1 MCIRD
6 SYKGHQ
12 NSLAIQGMTTK
23 LLEKAL
29 IDAIK
34 EKKRIIG
41 VKQIIASIK
50 NCKLIVISQSVPTN
64 KAEKIEENAKKENVP
79 TIHFEGSSVSLGKL
93 CGLQFRVS
101 AISFNSLSNT
111 NAQAILNEFESK

>member
-1 MCIRD
+1 
-6 SYKGHQ
+6 
-12 NSLAIQGMTTK
+12 MTTK

-34 EKKRIIG
+34 EKKRTIG

-64 KAEKIEENAKKENVP
+64 KAKNVEENAQNENIP
-79 TIHFEGSSVSLGKL
+79 IIHFEGSSVSLGKL
-93 CGLQFRVS
+93 CGLQLRVS
-101 AISFNSLSNT
+101 AISFNSLTNT

>member
-1 MCIRD
+1 M
-6 SYKGHQ
+6 
-12 NSLAIQGMTTK
+12 MTK

-29 IDAIK
+29 TDAIK

-50 NCKLIVISQSVPTN
+50 NCKLIVISQSVPTD
-64 KAEKIEENAKKENVP
+64 KTKKVEENAQNENIP
-79 TIHFEGSSVSLGKL
+79 IIHFEGSSVSLGKL

>member
-1 MCIRD
+1 MT
-6 SYKGHQ
+6 
-12 NSLAIQGMTTK
+12 TTK

-29 IDAIK
+29 ADAIK
-34 EKKRIIG
+34 EKKRITG

-64 KAEKIEENAKKENVP
+64 KAKKVEENAQNENIP
-79 TIHFEGSSVSLGKL
+79 IIHFEGSSVSLGKL

-101 AISFNSLSNT
+101 AISFNSLTNT

>member
-1 MCIRD
+1 M
-6 SYKGHQ
+6 
-12 NSLAIQGMTTK
+12 TK

-29 IDAIK
+29 TDAIK

-41 VKQIIASIK
+41 VKQITASIK
-50 NCKLIVISQSVPTN
+50 NCKLIVISRSVSTN
-64 KAEKIEENAKKENVP
+64 QAKKVEENAQNENIP
-79 TIHFEGSSVSLGKL
+79 IIHFEGSSVSLGKL

-101 AISFNSLSNT
+101 AISFNSLTNT

>member
-1 MCIRD
+1 
-6 SYKGHQ
+6 
-12 NSLAIQGMTTK
+12 MTTK

-29 IDAIK
+29 TEAIK

-41 VKQIIASIK
+41 IKHIIASIK

-64 KAEKIEENAKKENVP
+64 KAKNVEENAQNENIP
-79 TIHFEGSSVSLGKL
+79 IIHFEGSSVSLGKL

-111 NAQAILNEFESK
+111 NAQAILNEFETK

>member
-1 MCIRD
+1 M
-6 SYKGHQ
+6 
-12 NSLAIQGMTTK
+12 MTK

-29 IDAIK
+29 TEAVK

-50 NCKLIVISQSVPTN
+50 NCKLIVISQSVPAN
-64 KAEKIEENAKKENVP
+64 KAKKVEENAQNENIP
-79 TIHFEGSSVSLGKL
+79 IIHFEGSSVSLGKL

-101 AISFNSLSNT
+101 AFSFNSLTNT

>member
-1 MCIRD
+1 M
-6 SYKGHQ
+6 
-12 NSLAIQGMTTK
+12 MTK

-29 IDAIK
+29 ADAIK

-64 KAEKIEENAKKENVP
+64 KAKEVEENAQNENIP
-79 TIHFEGSSVSLGKL
+79 IIHFEGSSVSLGKL

-101 AISFNSLSNT
+101 AISFNSLTNT
-111 NAQAILNEFESK
+111 NAQAILNECETK

>member
-1 MCIRD
+1 M
-6 SYKGHQ
+6 
-12 NSLAIQGMTTK
+12 MMTK

-29 IDAIK
+29 KDAIK

-41 VKQIIASIK
+41 TKQIITSIK

-64 KAEKIEENAKKENVP
+64 KAKKVEEHAQNENVP
-79 TIHFEGSSVSLGKL
+79 IIHFEDSSVSLGKL

-101 AISFNSLSNT
+101 AISFNSLTKT
-111 NAQAILNEFESK
+111 NAQAILKEFESK

>member
-1 MCIRD
+1 M
-6 SYKGHQ
+6 
-12 NSLAIQGMTTK
+12 TK

-50 NCKLIVISQSVPTN
+50 NCKLVVISQSVPTN
-64 KAEKIEENAKKENVP
+64 KAKKVEENAQNENIP
-79 TIHFEGSSVSLGKL
+79 IIHFEGSSVSLGKL

-111 NAQAILNEFESK
+111 NAQAILNEFDTK

>member
-1 MCIRD
+1 
-6 SYKGHQ
+6 
-12 NSLAIQGMTTK
+12 MTTK

-34 EKKRIIG
+34 EKKRTIG

-50 NCKLIVISQSVPTN
+50 NCKLIVISQSVPIN
-64 KAEKIEENAKKENVP
+64 KAKNVEENAQNENIP
-79 TIHFEGSSVSLGKL
+79 IIHFEGSSVSLGKL

-111 NAQAILNEFESK
+111 SAQAILNEFESK

>member
-1 MCIRD
+1 
-6 SYKGHQ
+6 
-12 NSLAIQGMTTK
+12 MTTK

-34 EKKRIIG
+34 EKKRTIG

-50 NCKLIVISQSVPTN
+50 NCKLIAISQSVPIN
-64 KAEKIEENAKKENVP
+64 KAKNVEENAQNENIP
-79 TIHFEGSSVSLGKL
+79 IIHFEGSSVSLGKL

-101 AISFNSLSNT
+101 AISFNSLTNT

>member
-1 MCIRD
+1 
-6 SYKGHQ
+6 
-12 NSLAIQGMTTK
+12 MTTK

-34 EKKRIIG
+34 EKKRVIG

-64 KAEKIEENAKKENVP
+64 KAKNVEENAQNENIP
-79 TIHFEGSSVSLGKL
+79 IIHFEGSSVSLGKL

-101 AISFNSLSNT
+101 AISFNSLTKT
-111 NAQAILNEFESK
+111 NAQAILSEFESK

>member
-1 MCIRD
+1 M
-6 SYKGHQ
+6 
-12 NSLAIQGMTTK
+12 MTK

-29 IDAIK
+29 ADAIK

-64 KAEKIEENAKKENVP
+64 KAKEVEENAQNENIP
-79 TIHFEGSSVSLGKL
+79 IIHFEGSSVSLGKL

-101 AISFNSLSNT
+101 AISFNSLTNT
-111 NAQAILNEFESK
+111 NAQAILNEVESK

>member
-1 MCIRD
+1 
-6 SYKGHQ
+6 
-12 NSLAIQGMTTK
+12 MTTK

-29 IDAIK
+29 TEAIK
-34 EKKRIIG
+34 ERKRIIG

-50 NCKLIVISQSVPTN
+50 NCKLIVISQSVPIN
-64 KAEKIEENAKKENVP
+64 KAKNVEENAQNENIP
-79 TIHFEGSSVSLGKL
+79 IIHFEGSSVSLGKL

-101 AISFNSLSNT
+101 AISFNSLTNT

>member
-1 MCIRD
+1 
-6 SYKGHQ
+6 
-12 NSLAIQGMTTK
+12 MTTK

-34 EKKRIIG
+34 EKKRTIG

-64 KAEKIEENAKKENVP
+64 KAKNVEENAQNENIP
-79 TIHFEGSSVSLGKL
+79 IIHFEGSSVSLGKL

-101 AISFNSLSNT
+101 TISLT
-111 NAQAILNEFESK
+111 NITDADIKTLQKEADSK

>member
-1 MCIRD
+1 MT
-6 SYKGHQ
+6 
-12 NSLAIQGMTTK
+12 TTK

-50 NCKLIVISQSVPTN
+50 NCKLS
-64 KAEKIEENAKKENVP
+64 NA
-79 TIHFEGSSVSLGKL
+79 
-93 CGLQFRVS
+93 
-101 AISFNSLSNT
+101 
-111 NAQAILNEFESK
+111 NAQAILNESESK

>member
-1 MCIRD
+1 MT
-6 SYKGHQ
+6 
-12 NSLAIQGMTTK
+12 TTK
-23 LLEKAL
+23 LLEKSL
-29 IDAIK
+29 TEAIK

-50 NCKLIVISQSVPTN
+50 NCKLIVISQSVPTD
-64 KAEKIEENAKKENVP
+64 KTKKVEENAQNENIP
-79 TIHFEGSSVSLGKL
+79 IIHFEGSSVSLGKL

-101 AISFNSLSNT
+101 AISFSSLTNT

>member
-1 MCIRD
+1 
-6 SYKGHQ
+6 
-12 NSLAIQGMTTK
+12 MTTK

-34 EKKRIIG
+34 EKKRVIG

-64 KAEKIEENAKKENVP
+64 KAKNVEENAQNENIP
-79 TIHFEGSSVSLGKL
+79 IIHFEGSSVSLGKL

-101 AISFNSLSNT
+101 AISFNSITKT

>member
-1 MCIRD
+1 
-6 SYKGHQ
+6 
-12 NSLAIQGMTTK
+12 MTTK

-34 EKKRIIG
+34 EKKRTIG

-64 KAEKIEENAKKENVP
+64 KAKNIEENAQNENIP
-79 TIHFEGSSVSLGKL
+79 IIHFEGSSVSLGKL

-101 AISFNSLSNT
+101 AISFNSLTNT

>member
-1 MCIRD
+1 M
-6 SYKGHQ
+6 
-12 NSLAIQGMTTK
+12 MTK

-29 IDAIK
+29 TEAIK

-50 NCKLIVISQSVPTN
+50 NCKLVVISQSVPTN
-64 KAEKIEENAKKENVP
+64 KAKKVEEDAQNENIP
-79 TIHFEGSSVSLGKL
+79 IIHFEGSSVSLGKL

>member
-1 MCIRD
+1 
-6 SYKGHQ
+6 
-12 NSLAIQGMTTK
+12 MTTK

-29 IDAIK
+29 TEAVK

-50 NCKLIVISQSVPTN
+50 NCKLVVISQSVPTN
-64 KAEKIEENAKKENVP
+64 KAKKVEENAQNENIP
-79 TIHFEGSSVSLGKL
+79 IIHFEGSSVSLGKL

-101 AISFNSLSNT
+101 AISFNSLTNT

>member
-1 MCIRD
+1 M
-6 SYKGHQ
+6 
-12 NSLAIQGMTTK
+12 TK

-50 NCKLIVISQSVPTN
+50 NCKLIVISQSVPIN
-64 KAEKIEENAKKENVP
+64 KAKNVEENAQNENIP
-79 TIHFEGSSVSLGKL
+79 IINFEGSSVSLGKL

-101 AISFNSLSNT
+101 AISFNSLTNT

>member
-1 MCIRD
+1 MQL
-6 SYKGHQ
+6 K
-12 NSLAIQGMTTK
+12 K
-23 LLEKAL
+23 
-29 IDAIK
+29 
-34 EKKRIIG
+34 KKRIIG

-64 KAEKIEENAKKENVP
+64 KAKNVEENAQNENIP
-79 TIHFEGSSVSLGKL
+79 IIHFEGSSVSLGKL

-101 AISFNSLSNT
+101 AISFNSLTNT

>member
-1 MCIRD
+1 M
-6 SYKGHQ
+6 
-12 NSLAIQGMTTK
+12 MTK

-29 IDAIK
+29 TDAIK

-41 VKQIIASIK
+41 IKQIIASIK

-64 KAEKIEENAKKENVP
+64 KAKNVEENAQNENIP
-79 TIHFEGSSVSLGKL
+79 IIHFEGSSVSLGKL

-101 AISFNSLSNT
+101 AISFNSLTNT